1 MNSTSGIPYRYIVVE
16 GNIGAGKTSLATIL
30 ANVHNANLVLESFA
44 ENTFLPQFYAQPE
57 RFAFPLEMSFL
68 AERYQQ
74 IHQAQ
79 QHMDLEGRK
88 LVGDYIFE
96 KSRLFA
102 DVNLKGAELDLFGR
116 FFNMIE
122 GGLRKPDLLIYLHKS
137 TPTLLRNIARR
148 GREYEQQI
156 KAEYLDQLSQRY
168 LDYLSTLGNQ
178 RILLIES
185 DELDFV
191 ERPDHLRI
199 VLDLVMRPFE
209 PVLTRVNP
217 L

>member
-1 MNSTSGIPYRYIVVE
+1 MNTTGALPYRYIVVE

-30 ANVHNANLVLESFA
+30 ANVHNADLVLESFA

-79 QHMDLEGRK
+79 QQMEIEGRK

-102 DVNLKGAELDLFGR
+102 DVNLKGAELDLFTR
-116 FFNMIE
+116 FFKMIE

-137 TPTLLRNIARR
+137 TPTLLRNIERR

-156 KAEYLDQLSQRY
+156 KADYLDQLSKRY
-168 LDYLSTLGNQ
+168 IDYLNTLTNQ
-178 RILLIES
+178 RVLLIES

-191 ERPDHLRI
+191 ERPEHLRI
-199 VLDLVMRPFE
+199 VLDLVMRPFK

>member
-1 MNSTSGIPYRYIVVE
+1 MNVTQRIPYRYLVVE
-16 GNIGAGKTSLATIL
+16 GNIGAGKTSLANIL
-30 ANVHNANLVLESFA
+30 STVHNTELVLESFA

-79 QHMDLEGRK
+79 AHMEQTGGK
-88 LVGDYIFE
+88 LIGDYIFE

-102 DVNLKGAELDLFGR
+102 DVTLSGAELELFSR
-116 FFNMIE
+116 FFHMIE
-122 GGLRKPDLLIYLHKS
+122 GGLRKPDLIIYLHKS
-137 TPTLLRNIARR
+137 TTSLLKNIAKR

-156 KAEYLDQLSQRY
+156 KPDYLDRLSARY
-168 LDYLSTLGNQ
+168 LDYLQNLTNQ
-178 RILLIES
+178 RILLIDS

-191 ERPDHLRI
+191 ERPEHLRL
-199 VLDLVMRPFE
+199 VLDLVMRPLE
-209 PVLTRVNP
+209 TGLTRVNP
-217 L
+217 V